1 MPADRSL
8 VQPHLRRDLAPA
20 APRGYEEDNSLLG
33 ERKLGDRH
41 MWSVRGLANVG
52 LTRNRCENRRTV
64 EFRML
69 GRLEVV
75 ANGVDLTPVRP
86 KQLTALGL
94 LLLRANEV
102 VSSDELVDALWG
114 EHPPETAQ
122 TALHGHI
129 SALRKRLGADRIETR
144 PPGYLLRLSSEDEI
158 DVRHFERLTAEAYLN
173 GPLLRAEK
181 FREAL
186 ALFRGEP
193 LVDFTDD
200 SFARSESHRLRELRL
215 DASEEQIEA
224 DLQLGRHVQTLPEL
238 ERLIVEQPH
247 RERLR
252 GQLMVALYRAGR
264 QGEALAAFG
273 DGRRVLVDELGIEP
287 SRALRELERRILN
300 QDAELAD
307 PDVFA
312 PTPRTAAA
320 KPFGIVT
327 FLSVR
332 GVGGE
337 GELIRTVVGQ
347 HGGTE
352 LEPHERS
359 LVASF
364 ARARDAVGA
373 AVGIQRATRCT
384 VRIGIHSADAPEA
397 DDDLAIVA
405 GARGAASIRAATHDG
420 QILLSETTLDLL
432 RETPLDDAAIRDLG
446 EHRLSDLAP
455 ARRLFQLLAPGL
467 TSDFPP
473 PLGLEARATNLPIH
487 TSPLVGREREI
498 RELAALLTQPAGSR
512 LVTLTGPGGTGKTR
526 LAAHIAAELLE
537 EFPDGVFFIELAAL
551 RDARLVLPTVALT
564 LGLAE
569 TAGTAALER
578 ITLHL
583 RGRRVLLVLDN
594 AEHLLTAAA
603 ELAELAEAS
612 AGVRVL
618 VTSRVPLP
626 LPDQTTYA
634 VAPLA
639 TRAGVALF
647 GSRARALRLD
657 FELTS
662 ANTEAVADIC
672 SALDGLPLAI
682 ELAAARINVLPPAA
696 LLKRL
701 DHRLQLLTSR
711 APDVTARHRGL
722 RAAIDWSYD
731 LLDPEEQKLFARLA
745 VFAGGCTLDAAEH
758 VCGDNLDVIDGLA
771 ALVNAN
777 LVRLEGTDD
786 EPRFAMLETIREYAA
801 EQLDESDDD
810 EELKRRHAA
819 HFLTL
824 AEEAEPHLRE
834 RPGKWLE
841 LLEHEHNNLRAAL
854 DRFSAAAGDD
864 IAMRLAGSLWRFWYL
879 KIHLTEGR
887 QRLEDVLA
895 NDARRTPARAKAL
908 LGAAVMAGNCG
919 DVATAVLRAEEALAL
934 SSELDDTSGAAY
946 AGFMIGGALMNDDST
961 RAGQLL
967 EESAQAFEEL
977 GDYHSMLLARRNLA
991 RIAEN
996 SDVEHARSLHEENLR
1011 IARETSNPRIE
1022 ASTLGAL
1029 ATIALDEGRLDD
1041 ALAMLRESLHLHQ
1054 GLGDSLDTV
1063 TDLCRTA
1070 VALTHAR
1077 KPAAAVQILASF
1089 EGLRQDVGAHAT
1101 SLAEMNDETLTAIRA
1116 QLDTET
1122 VAEAWE
1128 QGRQLTSE
1136 GALALALAKLS

>member
-1 MPADRSL
+1 
-8 VQPHLRRDLAPA
+8 
-20 APRGYEEDNSLLG
+20 
-33 ERKLGDRH
+33 
-41 MWSVRGLANVG
+41 
-52 LTRNRCENRRTV
+52 
-64 EFRML
+64 ML

-114 EHPPETAQ
+114 ERPPETAQ

-144 PPGYLLRLSSEDEI
+144 PPGYLLRVGSEDEI

-181 FREAL
+181 LREAL

-300 QDAELAD
+300 QDAALAD

-312 PTPRTAAA
+312 PTPPTAAA
-320 KPFGIVT
+320 KPFRIVT

-332 GVGGE
+332 GGE

-352 LEPHERS
+352 LEAYENS

-373 AVGIQRATRCT
+373 AVGIQRATRSA
-384 VRIGIHSADAPEA
+384 VRIGIHSADAPAA

-473 PLGLEARATNLPIH
+473 PLDLEERATNLPIH
-487 TSPLVGREREI
+487 TSPFVGREREI
-498 RELAALLTQPAGSR
+498 RELVALLTQPAGSR

-526 LAAHIAAELLE
+526 LATHVAAELLE
-537 EFPDGVFFIELAAL
+537 EFADGVFFIELAAL
-551 RDARLVLPTVALT
+551 TDARLVLPTVALT

-578 ITLHL
+578 IVLHL

-594 AEHLLTAAA
+594 AEHLLTAAGEVA
-603 ELAELAEAS
+603 ELTQAS

-618 VTSRVPLP
+618 VTSRVPPP
-626 LPDQTTYA
+626 LPAQTTYA

-647 GSRARALRLD
+647 ASRARALRLD

-662 ANTEAVADIC
+662 ANTDAVAGIC
-672 SALDGLPLAI
+672 FALDGLPLAI

-701 DHRLQLLTSR
+701 DRRLQLLTSR

-731 LLDPEEQKLFARLA
+731 LLDPEEQRLFARLA
-745 VFAGGCTLDAAEH
+745 IFAGGCTLDAAEH

-771 ALVNAN
+771 ALVDAN

-786 EPRFAMLETIREYAA
+786 EPRFVMLETIREYAA
-801 EQLDESDDD
+801 EQLAESDDG

-834 RPGKWLE
+834 RPGEWLE
-841 LLEHEHNNLRAAL
+841 LLEHEHTNLRAAL

-919 DVATAVLRAEEALAL
+919 DVATAVQRAEEALVL
-934 SSELDDTSGAAY
+934 SSELDDTWSAAY
-946 AGFMIGGALMNDDST
+946 AGFMLGGALMNDDST
-961 RAGQLL
+961 RAGHLL

-991 RIAEN
+991 RIAEEL
-996 SDVEHARSLHEENLR
+996 DVLHARSLHEENLR
-1011 IARETSNPRIE
+1011 IARETANPRIE

-1029 ATIALDEGRLDD
+1029 ATIALDEGRVDD
-1041 ALAMLRESLHLHQ
+1041 GLAMLAESLRLHQ
-1054 GLGDSLDTV
+1054 GLRDSLDTA

-1089 EGLRQDVGAHAT
+1089 DALRQDVGAHAT
-1101 SLAEMNDETLTAIRA
+1101 SLAAMNDATLSAIRA
-1116 QLDTET
+1116 QLDTAA

-1128 QGRQLTSE
+1128 QGRHLTSE
-1136 GALALALAKLS
+1136 EALAFALSKLSGGHTIEGR